1 MGSVSEDIALQE
13 MEIRADHLLKFD
25 LEAQAIQMTAATS

>member
-13 MEIRADHLLKFD
+13 KEIREDHLLRFD
-25 LEAQAIQMTAATS
+25 LEAQDIQMTAATS